1 MSIDMGYF
9 TKKKNEEG
17 GKRRTRDP
25 GDGSPQRGQEAERRS
40 PDVGSGCKISRRRKE
55 ISEFAIQDLE
65 FWHKISL
72 KLSCLCSIFD

>member
-9 TKKKNEEG
+9 TKKNEEG

-40 PDVGSGCKISRRRKE
+40 PDAGSGCKISKDEKKFQNLRYR
-55 ISEFAIQDLE
+55 ISNFGTKYL
-65 FWHKISL
+65 
-72 KLSCLCSIFD
+72 